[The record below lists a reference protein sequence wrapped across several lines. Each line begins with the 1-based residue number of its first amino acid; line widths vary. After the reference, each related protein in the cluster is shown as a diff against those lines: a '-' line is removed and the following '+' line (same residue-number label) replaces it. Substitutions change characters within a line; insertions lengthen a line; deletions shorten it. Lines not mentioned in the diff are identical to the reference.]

1 MAIKKK
7 AQLGMTIK
15 KLVTSAVKKTPKK
28 ALTMGEKL
36 AQKVEAKK
44 LAMGLTKK
52 EIKMGEDAVKS
63 SKLNINKYNETPPAP
78 FKLTAE
84 QKANNERILK
94 NINNKKNGGAVKKAQ
109 MGANFS
115 KMKSQMEDFKKYDNV
130 KKSPLS
136 TGYMVPADATKK
148 RVPFKGRDAKLPKA
162 SSSPSVLKKGGTI
175 KKKK

>member
-28 ALTMGEKL
+28 ALTVGEKL

-63 SKLNINKYNETPPAP
+63 SKLNINKYNETPPPA

-109 MGANFS
+109 MGIKLTKPHKGEPSVRDMYDEA
-115 KMKSQMEDFKKYDNV
+115 KKT
-130 KKSPLS
+130 PRS
-136 TGYMVPADATKK
+136 TGYMVPAGPRPSMK
-148 RVPFKGRDAKLPKA
+148 RPPKA
-162 SSSPSVLKKGGTI
+162 NNPKSSMSTMKKGGTI

>member
-1 MAIKKK
+1 MAKLKK
-7 AQLGMTIK
+7 AQIGMTIK
-15 KLVTSAVKKTPKK
+15 KLVTNAVKKTPKK
-28 ALTMGEKL
+28 ALTVGEKL

-44 LAMGLTKK
+44 FALTPFDKK
-52 EIKMGEDAVKS
+52 VGRETEAI
-63 SKLNINKYNETPPAP
+63 SKRLNINKYNETPPAP
-78 FKLTAE
+78 FKLSAE
-84 QKANNERILK
+84 QKANNERLLK

-109 MGANFS
+109 MGANLG
-115 KMKSQMEDFKKYDNV
+115 KVKSQMEDFKKYDNI

-162 SSSPSVLKKGGTI
+162 SSSPGVLKKGGTI